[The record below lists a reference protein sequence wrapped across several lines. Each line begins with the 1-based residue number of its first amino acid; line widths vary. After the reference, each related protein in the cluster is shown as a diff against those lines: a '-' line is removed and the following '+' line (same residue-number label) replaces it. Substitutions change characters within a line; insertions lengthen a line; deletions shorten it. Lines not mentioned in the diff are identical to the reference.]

1 MLPSSAVRAR
11 FVLLPSASLE
21 SNLVNF
27 RIPKYSTGSVYA
39 ERVQAKSIS

>member
-39 ERVQAKSIS
+39 ERAKSIS